1 MSDVIGALLIVV
13 VVQATAIV
21 ALLVYLARRGQ
32 AYRALR
38 ESEDRFRLVADR
50 APVILRGHEPVLF
63 GDQRV
68 GSVTSVHESGEPRPD
83 HVECRSTK
91 VMGSRAARPG
101 KE

>member
-50 APVILRGHEPVLF
+50 APVIL
-63 GDQRV
+63 
-68 GSVTSVHESGEPRPD
+68 
-83 HVECRSTK
+83 
-91 VMGSRAARPG
+91 
-101 KE
+101 